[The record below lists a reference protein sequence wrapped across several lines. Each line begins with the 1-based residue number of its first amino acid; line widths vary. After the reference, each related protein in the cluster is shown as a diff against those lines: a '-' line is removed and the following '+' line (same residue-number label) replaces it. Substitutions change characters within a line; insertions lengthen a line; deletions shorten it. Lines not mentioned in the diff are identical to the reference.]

1 MLRRS
6 TLNAFLPSFV
16 LTTRCGTVMDF
27 VVAMMLDLSQAVTS
41 VQVRKIFKEIYDRK
55 ILSEALTKNI

>member
-1 MLRRS
+1 
-6 TLNAFLPSFV
+6 
-16 LTTRCGTVMDF
+16 MDF